1 MAKCMLTTIDN
12 PYNPFDQFDQWFMFD
27 NDHGYGS
34 CQYLARIARTSDAL
48 SEKENDEE
56 VERAID
62 EIIKLDPFNI
72 YTKYKVDKVVN
83 D

>member
-1 MAKCMLTTIDN
+1 MLTTIDN
-12 PYNPFDQFDQWFMFD
+12 PYNPFDEFDQWFMFD

-34 CQYLARIARTSDAL
+34 CQYLARIARISDAL

-62 EIIKLDPFNI
+62 EIVRLDPFNI
-72 YTKYKVDKVVN
+72 YMKYKVDNVDN

>member
-1 MAKCMLTTIDN
+1 MLTTIDN
-12 PYNPFDQFDQWFMFD
+12 PYNPFDEFDQWFMFD

-34 CQYLARIARTSDAL
+34 CQYLARIARISDAL

-62 EIIKLDPFNI
+62 EIVRLDPFNI
-72 YTKYKVDKVVN
+72 YMKYKVDNVVN